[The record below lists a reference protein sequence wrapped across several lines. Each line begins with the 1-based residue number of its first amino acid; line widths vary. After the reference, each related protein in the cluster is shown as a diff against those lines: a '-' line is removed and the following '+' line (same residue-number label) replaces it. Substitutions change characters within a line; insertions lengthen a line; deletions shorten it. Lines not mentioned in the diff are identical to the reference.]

1 MIENSYCFFWNFPGR
16 RVLARLGHSYFNR
29 KGTIMSPRKKKIETK
44 KSASP
49 KTKVIRRG
57 RPPKGEKVSKDD
69 QPKKRRSRVASRD
82 DDSDI

>member
-1 MIENSYCFFWNFPGR
+1 
-16 RVLARLGHSYFNR
+16 
-29 KGTIMSPRKKKIETK
+29 MSPRKKKIETK